1 MKIRHR
7 LSVRLSLLLSIV
19 VVPSLA
25 MVAVMVIRHEGGV
38 VEGLVLKEAKT
49 AALQGAAVYGSALDT
64 AVDTYAATC
73 TSDQTPISK
82 DLGCLGLSL
91 SEILEPAYAEIRFKV
106 VDGVVL
112 AEDDPAYPIKGGTV
126 LSLDDKRYSNK
137 LSKYVAVHGIQTFE
151 DATKTAGGFLFSTGM
166 DRRGFVPITHK
177 NQDKKPRGNATP
189 ENAAYDKIYS
199 RGNRKYDG
207 AEQIAAAGFTG
218 NPKAQTLVQD
228 YPRDTGEM
236 AWDVAAPIYV
246 KGQHFGGFRVGV
258 ARDRVEQQYHDLTV
272 GLSILFG
279 LIALAF
285 VGITMWLSYHYIK
298 PLSVLSDR
306 ATELSM
312 SGDPA
317 VLDVRIKST
326 EPTEIGEMARSLERL
341 RSSLSAAMRRLNAH
355 QGVPHLS
362 PQGRGAGDSP

>member
-1 MKIRHR
+1 MKKLLRHR

-25 MVAVMVIRHEGGV
+25 MVAAMVITHEGRV
-38 VEGLVLKEAKT
+38 VEDLVLKEAKT
-49 AALQGAAVYGSALDT
+49 AALQGAAAYGVVLDT
-64 AVDTYAATC
+64 AVDTYTATC
-73 TSDQTPISK
+73 AQDQTPISK

-91 SEILEPAYAEIRFKV
+91 AEILDPAYAEIRFV
-106 VDGVVL
+106 VKDGVVL
-112 AEDDPAYPIKGGTV
+112 AEEDPKYVVKDGTP

-137 LSKYVAVHGIQTFE
+137 LSKYVAGHGIQGLE
-151 DATKTAGGFLFSTGM
+151 DAIKVAGNFLFSTGM
-166 DRRGFVPITHK
+166 DRRGFVPVTHK
-177 NQDKKPRGNATP
+177 DQDKKPRGNATP
-189 ENAAYDKIYS
+189 ESAAWDKIHS
-199 RGNRKYDG
+199 RGNRMYDG
-207 AEQIAAAGFTG
+207 SEQIAAAGFVG
-218 NPKAQTLVQD
+218 NPKAQTLVQE

-258 ARDRVEQQYHDLTV
+258 ARDRVVQQYHDLIV
-272 GLSILFG
+272 GLALLFG
-279 LIALAF
+279 LIAIVF

-317 VLDVRIKST
+317 VLDVRIRST
-326 EPTEIGEMARSLERL
+326 DPTEIGDMARSLDRL
-341 RSSLSAAMRRLNAH
+341 RNSLSAAMERLEPH
-355 QGVPHLS
+355 QGGV
-362 PQGRGAGDSP
+362 GGASVS